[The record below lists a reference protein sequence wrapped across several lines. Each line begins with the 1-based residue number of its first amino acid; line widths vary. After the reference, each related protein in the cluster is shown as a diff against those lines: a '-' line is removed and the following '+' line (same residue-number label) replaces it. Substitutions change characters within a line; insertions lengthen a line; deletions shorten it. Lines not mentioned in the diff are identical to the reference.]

1 MTFSGEFE
9 YRVDEKGRVPLP
21 PKYRL
26 ELRAGVVL
34 TRGYEKC
41 IRAYPLAAW
50 GEYAKS
56 VAAARLAASKRRRL
70 NRFIFGSA
78 YTLSMD
84 GQGRI
89 ALPVAL
95 KGYAEIEDELVVVG
109 TGDYFEFWSRN
120 EWEAESA
127 ADREEAWQIE
137 EAMENN

>member
-1 MTFSGEFE
+1 VTFSGEFE

-78 YTLSMD
+78 YPFEAAKPYVDKFFS
-84 GQGRI
+84 
-89 ALPVAL
+89 LPWREDVPWDKILYKNAIKAL
-95 KGYAEIEDELVVVG
+95 KL
-109 TGDYFEFWSRN
+109 
-120 EWEAESA
+120 ES
-127 ADREEAWQIE
+127 DPIFRK
-137 EAMENN
+137 MYKL